1 MLFRFDGR
9 QPQIHETAYVSE
21 TAQVIGD
28 VDIAQDCYIGH
39 GAILRGDYGRIVIG
53 AGSAIEEGV
62 IIHAPPDAVNEIGE
76 RVTVGHGAILHG
88 SSIGNGAV
96 VGMGAVLSIFSEV
109 GEGAIV
115 AEGGIVRFQQK
126 VPANKVVGG
135 NPAEVLRD
143 VREGDRLLW
152 DYGKQLYIDLAAKY
166 LDIGM
171 ERIDPPGSPEK
182 A

>member
-9 QPQIHETAYVSE
+9 EPQIQKTAYVSE

-28 VDIAQDCYIGH
+28 VVIGEHCYIGH

-53 AGSAIEEGV
+53 DGSAIEEGV
-62 IIHAPPDAVNEIGE
+62 IIHAPPDSVNDIGK

-88 SSIGNGAV
+88 SRIGDGAV
-96 VGMGAVLSIFSEV
+96 IGMGAVLSILSEV

-115 AEGGIVRFQQK
+115 AEGGIVRFNQS
-126 VPANKVVGG
+126 VPPDKVVGG
-135 NPAEVLRD
+135 NPAEILRD
-143 VREGDRLLW
+143 VRDSDRLLW

-171 ERIDPPGSPEK
+171 ERIDPDPLD
-182 A
+182 